1 LSGAPFSQVD
11 GKTTRGKSGSICRH
25 FHFPSPYSI
34 ILIMKKVVIGTAGHI
49 DHGKTALIKALTGI
63 DCDRLK
69 EEKER
74 GITIELGFAYYRFG
88 DDVLVGIVDVP
99 GHERFVRHMVA
110 GAWGIDMVLFV
121 VAADESIMPQTR
133 EHMDIC
139 ELLGV
144 EKGIIAITKKDLVD
158 PEMVDL
164 VVEEVKELVKGR
176 FLDGAPIIPVSSTTG
191 ENIDALRE
199 EIRRRATEINERSK
213 EGIFRLPVDRV
224 FTIKGFGTI
233 VTGTC
238 ISGSI
243 YAGEEAEIYPSGKRA
258 RIRTVQ
264 AYHEDVREAGA
275 GQRVALNLQ
284 GVEKQEI
291 ERGAIIG
298 RPDTLL
304 LTSRI
309 DATLRYLK
317 LPFKPIK
324 NNSILRFHIATA
336 QVEARLILLDRN
348 EIEPGQEAFVQFSFF
363 EPTVV
368 LPGDRYIMRGSYAIQ
383 TLAGGTVLDIAPG
396 RHKRFSGD
404 LGAVYSLLQRGSQR
418 QNAEYHVGK
427 GQYRGIARDYLAMLL
442 GVGRDGLDALVDDLA
457 RERKVKAVG
466 KTVLLEERFESYKKL
481 FEGLLSEF
489 HAKNPLKIGI
499 SREELRTRLPE
510 TDQQVFQ
517 AALEELVGGGVAEIE
532 KDRVRLKNSAQGP
545 DQSAEKLGAEIVRI
559 LDARGLTP
567 PTCGEIAEEL
577 KLPEAGVRDLMGKLV
592 YEGKVVK
599 VKGDM
604 YFSGARIDE
613 LKRTVRDHL
622 SLKKEMSPVDF
633 KAVFG
638 LSRKYMI
645 PLLEYLD
652 DIKLTIRMGD
662 KRVLRT
668 GA

>member
-1 LSGAPFSQVD
+1 
-11 GKTTRGKSGSICRH
+11 
-25 FHFPSPYSI
+25 
-34 ILIMKKVVIGTAGHI
+34 MKKVVIGTAGHI

-88 DDVLVGIVDVP
+88 DDILVGIVDVP

-144 EKGIIAITKKDLVD
+144 ERGIVAITKKDLVD
-158 PEMVDL
+158 AEMVDL
-164 VVEEVKELVKGR
+164 VVEEVKDMVKGR
-176 FLDGAPIIPVSSTTG
+176 FLEGAPIIPVSSTTG
-191 ENIDALRE
+191 EYIDLLRE
-199 EIRRRATEINERSK
+199 EIRRKATEIDERSR

-238 ISGSI
+238 ISGSVHP
-243 YAGEEAEIYPSGKRA
+243 GEEVEIYPSGKSA

-264 AYHEDVREAGA
+264 AYHEEVKEAGA

-291 ERGAIIG
+291 ERGTIVG
-298 RPDTLL
+298 RPGTLL
-304 LTSRI
+304 MTSRI

-317 LPFKPIK
+317 LPFKPIR
-324 NNSILRFHIATA
+324 NNTILRFHIATA
-336 QVEARLILLDRN
+336 QVEARLILLDRA
-348 EIEPGQEAFVQFSFF
+348 ELEPGQEAFVQFSFF
-363 EPTVV
+363 DPIVI

-383 TLAGGTVLDIAPG
+383 TLGGGMVLDIAPG
-396 RHKRFSGD
+396 RHKRLSAGLD
-404 LGAVYSLLQRGSQR
+404 AIYELLRRGSLQ
-418 QNAEYHVGK
+418 QKADYHVEK
-427 GQYRGIARDYLAMLL
+427 GGYRGVARDYLAMLL
-442 GVGRDGLDALVDDLA
+442 GLKKEGIDAIVDELA
-457 RERKVKAVG
+457 REKKIRAVG
-466 KTVLLEERFESYKKL
+466 KTVVRAERFDAYKKL
-481 FEGLLSEF
+481 LEDLLNEF

-517 AALEELVGGGVAEIE
+517 AALEEVAEQGVAEIE
-532 KDRVRLKNSAQGP
+532 KDRVRLRSTAQKG
-545 DQSAEKLGAEIVRI
+545 DQSVEKLGAQIVSI
-559 LDARGLTP
+559 LDAAGLTP
-567 PTCGEIAEEL
+567 PTFGELAGEL
-577 KLPEAGVRDLMGKLV
+577 SMSEGATRDLMGKLA

-604 YFSGARIDE
+604 YFSGKSIEE
-613 LKRTVRDHL
+613 LKGTVAENLGRR
-622 SLKKEMSPVDF
+622 KEMSPMDF

-652 DIKLTIRMGD
+652 DIKLTIRKGD

-668 GA
+668 GV

>member
-1 LSGAPFSQVD
+1 
-11 GKTTRGKSGSICRH
+11 
-25 FHFPSPYSI
+25 
-34 ILIMKKVVIGTAGHI
+34 MKKVVIGTAGHI

-88 DDVLVGIVDVP
+88 DDILVGIVDVP

-144 EKGIIAITKKDLVD
+144 ERGIIAITKKDLVD
-158 PEMVDL
+158 AEMVDL
-164 VVEEVKELVKGR
+164 VVEEVKDMVKGR
-176 FLDGAPIIPVSSTTG
+176 FLEGAPIIPVSSTTG
-191 ENIDALRE
+191 ENIDLLRE
-199 EIRRRATEINERSK
+199 EIRRKATEIDGRSR

-238 ISGSI
+238 ISGSVHP
-243 YAGEEAEIYPSGKRA
+243 GEEVEIYPSGKSA

-264 AYHEDVREAGA
+264 AYHEEVKEAGA

-291 ERGAIIG
+291 ERGTIVG
-298 RPDTLL
+298 RPGTLL

-324 NNSILRFHIATA
+324 NNTILRFHIATA
-336 QVEARLILLDRN
+336 QVEARLILLDRA
-348 EIEPGQEAFVQFSFF
+348 ELEPGQEAFVQFSFF
-363 EPTVV
+363 EPIVI

-383 TLAGGTVLDIAPG
+383 TLGGGTVLDIAPG
-396 RHKRFSGD
+396 RHKRLSAGLD
-404 LGAVYSLLQRGSQR
+404 AIYELLRRGSLR
-418 QNAEYHVGK
+418 QKADYHVEK
-427 GQYRGIARDYLAMLL
+427 GGYRGVGRDYLAMLL
-442 GVGRDGLDALVDDLA
+442 GLKKEGVDAIVDELA
-457 RERKVKAVG
+457 RDKKIRAVG
-466 KTVLLEERFESYKKL
+466 KTVVRAERFDAYKKL
-481 FEGLLSEF
+481 LEDLLKEF

-517 AALEELVGGGVAEIE
+517 TALEEAAEQGAAEIE
-532 KDRVRLKNSAQGP
+532 KDRVRLRGAAQKT
-545 DQSAEKLGAEIVRI
+545 DESVEKLGAQIVSI
-559 LDARGLTP
+559 LDAAGLTP
-567 PTCGEIAEEL
+567 PAFGETRRRASHERGRHARPHGKAGLRGEGRQGEGRHVLQREEHRGAE
-577 KLPEAGVRDLMGKLV
+577 RDRRR
-592 YEGKVVK
+592 EPRP
-599 VKGDM
+599 
-604 YFSGARIDE
+604 AE
-613 LKRTVRDHL
+613 RDVPHG
-622 SLKKEMSPVDF
+622 F
-633 KAVFG
+633 QGRF
-638 LSRKYMI
+638 R
-645 PLLEYLD
+645 PL
-652 DIKLTIRMGD
+652 
-662 KRVLRT
+662 T
-668 GA
+668 GSI

>member
-1 LSGAPFSQVD
+1 
-11 GKTTRGKSGSICRH
+11 
-25 FHFPSPYSI
+25 
-34 ILIMKKVVIGTAGHI
+34 MKQVVIGTAGHI

-88 DDVLVGIVDVP
+88 EDILVGIVDVP

-121 VAADESIMPQTR
+121 VAGDESVMPQTR
-133 EHMDIC
+133 EHLDIC
-139 ELLGV
+139 ELLGI
-144 EKGIIAITKKDLVD
+144 KRGIIAITKKDLVD
-158 PEMVDL
+158 KDMVEL
-164 VVEEVKELVKGR
+164 VTEEIKELVKGR
-176 FLDGAPIIPVSSTTG
+176 FLEDAPIIPVSSTTG
-191 ENIDALRE
+191 ENIDLLRE
-199 EIRRRATEINERSK
+199 QIKRNAAEITERSR

-238 ISGSI
+238 ISGNVR
-243 YAGEEAEIYPSGKRA
+243 AGEEAEVYPFGKKA

-284 GVEKQEI
+284 GIEKQEI

-298 RPDTLL
+298 RPETLL

-324 NNSILRFHIATA
+324 NNTILRFHIATA
-336 QVEARLILLDRN
+336 QVEARLILLDRDA
-348 EIEPGQEAFVQFSFF
+348 IEPGDEAFVQFTFF

-368 LPGDRYIMRGSYAIQ
+368 LPGDCYIMRGSYAIQ
-383 TLAGGTVLDIAPG
+383 TLGGGTVLDIAPG
-396 RHKRFSGD
+396 RHKRLSDG
-404 LGAVYSLLQRGSQR
+404 LESIYLLLQQGSLTQK
-418 QNAEYHVGK
+418 AEYHIEK
-427 GQYRGIARDYLAMLL
+427 GGYKGVSRDYLAMLL
-442 GVGRDGLDALVDDLA
+442 GVGRDVVEGIVADPASTRWL
-457 RERKVKAVG
+457 KAVG
-466 KTVLLEERFESYKKL
+466 KTLVRAERFLAYKR
-481 FEGLLSEF
+481 LLKTLLDEF

-510 TDQQVFQ
+510 AEPHIFQ
-517 AALEELVGGGVAEIE
+517 AALEDVVGEGVAEIE
-532 KDRVRLKNSAQGP
+532 KDRVKLKSAAQKP
-545 DQSAEKLGAEIVRI
+545 DQSRVETEILGI
-559 LDARGLTP
+559 LDKRGLTP
-567 PTCGEIAEEL
+567 PSTGEIIEEL
-577 KLPEAGVRDLMGKLV
+577 RIKEEHVKDIFGKLV
-592 YEGKVVK
+592 YEGKVVR

-604 YFSGARIDE
+604 YFSRTHIEE
-613 LKRTVRDHL
+613 LKRTVKEYL
-622 SLKKEMSPVDF
+622 SLKKEMSPADV
-633 KAVFG
+633 KAVLG

-652 DIKLTIRMGD
+652 EIKLTIRVGD

-668 GA
+668 GS